1 MQVGNGEMGWVN
13 LSSVQLECEDCGEA
27 AADEV
32 TDSKSNCANHN
43 SLIGFYSVCIRKTLE
58 GKLKNDPIP
67 FAFYKGQLCA
77 SRPVYPV

>member
-1 MQVGNGEMGWVN
+1 MQAGNGEMGWVN
-13 LSSVQLECEDCGEA
+13 LSSVQLECEEA

-43 SLIGFYSVCIRKTLE
+43 NLIGFYSVCIRKTLE